1 MVVTD
6 QEISNQKL
14 NSKRAQVQEKIY
26 SKVHYRVNSSQE
38 VTSICKYAAIFSYI
52 DSSRNSAIQAALF
65 ARRKNV
71 VDYLPFVIRPNFYMA
86 AIWPPFLHYRLLN
99 GLSAGHHKPVHY
111 HCVFVPTT

>member
-52 DSSRNSAIQAALF
+52 DSSRNSAILAIQQ
-65 ARRKNV
+65 KNV
-71 VDYLPFVIRPNFYMA
+71 FEVKK
-86 AIWPPFLHYRLLN
+86 LLME
-99 GLSAGHHKPVHY
+99 AQKPT
-111 HCVFVPTT
+111 FT